1 MTLSHAD
8 GEIVMGMLARG
19 DHNQD
24 IAAWFGENPARIVEV
39 SNGSMF
45 GSIPAAAAPG
55 KLPPRGAI
63 GPKARRFR
71 AYVADALKAL
81 KERGPDGV
89 DDAIK
94 ELEGGLKVFDANS

>member
-1 MTLSHAD
+1 MTLTRAD

-39 SNGSMF
+39 ANGSMF
-45 GSIPAAAAPG
+45 GSVPAAANANR
-55 KLPPRGAI
+55 LPPRGAI

-81 KERGPDGV
+81 KEKGPSGV
-89 DDAIK
+89 DEAIR
-94 ELEGGLKVFDANS
+94 ELEGGLNLFDGHS